1 MAAGRGGFGV
11 EDQLELRL
19 VGAELVGERGEG
31 WGVFEDQAEQR
42 GPGEVDG
49 QPLGCAEQF
58 LGRALGVGDDE
69 QGVGRAAAFGA
80 TGGALGGAAQRFA
93 VGVESDGE
101 PVGMLAGEAPHMAAL
116 AAAQIEQ
123 QGVVAGAQGVPLL
136 AVAVAGFGA
145 GHHFHAGRVGATQRR
160 RAIRLCRTFA
170 ECAQCAP
177 RDAQR
182 KSRLMPTPARVVF
195 LPQEDAPLAVEH
207 VELPDPGPLQVVVR
221 QFSSGICH
229 SQLHQMHNP
238 RPSDQVL
245 GHEATG
251 EVIQVGSEVTNVAV
265 GDLVFVTWVPRDPSV
280 ARRAVEEIVVE
291 RPNGRQATTR
301 NVFTWA
307 DHTIADEKYIVKVP
321 QDTRR
326 DVTSIIGCAVLTGS
340 GAVYNTAAVR
350 EGDSVAIFGVGGVGL
365 SAVVAAAVVKA
376 DPIIAVDLDDEK
388 LEFAKRFGATHGVN
402 AGGGDA
408 IEQIKALTAGAEGLT
423 TSFGEPVSGVD
434 FAFDC
439 IGREVT
445 MGQILRAVRPG
456 VLGEAS
462 GGTAVLVGVP
472 QSGLQFSE
480 EDMRGLL
487 INEKRYIGSIG
498 GSCRPDRDF
507 PMFLAWSEDGDL
519 DLDAMVTERFKIGQ
533 INEAT
538 AALEQG
544 EIFGRAILEF
554 DD

>member
-1 MAAGRGGFGV
+1 
-11 EDQLELRL
+11 
-19 VGAELVGERGEG
+19 
-31 WGVFEDQAEQR
+31 
-42 GPGEVDG
+42 
-49 QPLGCAEQF
+49 
-58 LGRALGVGDDE
+58 
-69 QGVGRAAAFGA
+69 
-80 TGGALGGAAQRFA
+80 
-93 VGVESDGE
+93 
-101 PVGMLAGEAPHMAAL
+101 
-116 AAAQIEQ
+116 
-123 QGVVAGAQGVPLL
+123 
-136 AVAVAGFGA
+136 
-145 GHHFHAGRVGATQRR
+145 
-160 RAIRLCRTFA
+160 
-170 ECAQCAP
+170 
-177 RDAQR
+177 
-182 KSRLMPTPARVVF
+182 MPTPARVVF
-195 LPQEDAPLAVEH
+195 LPEEDAPLAVER

-238 RPSDQVL
+238 RTSDQIL

-251 EVIQVGSEVTNVAV
+251 EVTAVGSEVTNVAV
-265 GDLVFVTWVPRDPSV
+265 GDIVFVTWVPRDPSV
-280 ARRAVEEIVVE
+280 ASRPVEEIVIT

-321 QDTRR
+321 QNTRR

-340 GAVYNTAAVR
+340 GAVYNTAGVR

-365 SAVVAAAVVKA
+365 SAVVAASVVNA
-376 DPIIAVDLDDEK
+376 NPIIAVDLDDKK
-388 LEFAKRFGATHGVN
+388 LEFAKKFGATHGVN
-402 AGGGDA
+402 AGSRDA
-408 IEQIKALTAGAEGLT
+408 IEQIKELTGGPAGVT
-423 TSFGEPVSGVD
+423 TSFGEPISGVD

-456 VLGEAS
+456 VLGAES

-472 QSGLQFSE
+472 QTGVQFDQL
-480 EDMRGLL
+480 DMMGML
-487 INEKRYIGSIG
+487 INEKRYIASIG

-507 PMFLAWSEDGDL
+507 PMFLAWAEDGNL

-538 AALEQG
+538 TALEHG
-544 EIFGRAILEF
+544 EIFGRAIMEF